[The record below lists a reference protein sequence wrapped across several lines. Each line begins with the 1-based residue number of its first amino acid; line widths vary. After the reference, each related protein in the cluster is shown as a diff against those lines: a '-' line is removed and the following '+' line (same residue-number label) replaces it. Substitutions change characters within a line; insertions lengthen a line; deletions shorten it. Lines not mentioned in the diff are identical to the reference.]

1 MNTMRRHRRIG
12 TPQKG
17 VVALAIALLIVVVTT
32 VVTVGVSQIGVGEQK
47 NMANEMRNQEASA
60 AADAGIARGIM
71 YLSKNASQI
80 RQSAG
85 SGWMNVASTPHW
97 TACTNGSTALPCGD
111 GTANQF
117 DSNWTAYSNV
127 PNLFSVSDPLNGR
140 VTVYFVARNGTA
152 GSSLPGRTV
161 FYILARGT
169 SIDGSGTVLA
179 KQAYSFAPFLA
190 RTPDAPLI
198 AAGTIATTGAL
209 NVVANP
215 NGGGSGVPLSSW
227 SNGNT
232 NLAGSMQTCHIEEF
246 LSTDSTYSYQSD
258 ADGNTVTL
266 CPACACPNNASL
278 QLSSSGVEGIDIL
291 DVDSNAGVN
300 PDSTSFPADV
310 FQYVFGIPESDYQK
324 VKDKAKLISDCS
336 TLGPT
341 SSGLYWH
348 PTGTGNCQ
356 MPANINIG
364 SVAAPVLLVVEDTE
378 FRMNNNGAFFG
389 LIFAFSRTAT
399 ATVSIQGGPT
409 LYGSL
414 ISNQNIN
421 LGNGNYNARYDAIV
435 LENLAKSL
443 DNGGM
448 YAVPGSWTDY

>member
-1 MNTMRRHRRIG
+1 M
-12 TPQKG
+12 
-17 VVALAIALLIVVVTT
+17 ALAIALLIVVVTT

-47 NMANEMRNQEASA
+47 NMANEMRNQEAAA

-71 YLSKNASQI
+71 YLAKNASQI

-85 SGWMNVASTPHW
+85 SGWMNVALTRHW
-97 TACTNGSTALPCGD
+97 TACTNGGTALPCGD

-117 DSNWTAYSNV
+117 DNNWTYYQVEPPPIPS
-127 PNLFSVSDPLNGR
+127 PTPSPLPERLFLNGEDLKDH
-140 VTVYFVARNGTA
+140 VSVWFVARNGTA
-152 GSSLPGRTV
+152 GSALPGRTV
-161 FYILARGT
+161 FYIVAQGT

-227 SNGNT
+227 SNGDT
-232 NLAGSMQTCHIEEF
+232 ALAGSMQTCQIEEF
-246 LSTDSTYSYQSD
+246 LSTNTNYTYQGD
-258 ADGNTVTL
+258 PDGNTVTL
-266 CPACACPNNASL
+266 CPSCSCPNNASL
-278 QLSSSGVEGIDIL
+278 QISSSGVEGIDIL
-291 DVDSNAGVN
+291 DVDGNTGVN
-300 PDSTSFPADV
+300 PDSTSFPSDL
-310 FQYVFGIPESDYQK
+310 FQYVFGVAESDYQK
-324 VKDKAKLISDCS
+324 VKDKAKLISNCE
-336 TLGPT
+336 TLGPS

-348 PTGTGNCQ
+348 PTGTGDCR
-356 MPANINIG
+356 MPTGTNVG
-364 SVAAPVLLVVEDTE
+364 SVAAPVLLVVEDTQ

-389 LIFAFSRTAT
+389 LIFAFSRTAS
-399 ATVSIQGGPT
+399 AGVAINGGPT

-421 LGNGNYNARYDAIV
+421 LGNGNYNARYDATV

-448 YAVPGSWTDY
+448 YAVPGSWKDY